1 MKRAKSLEGTCKT
14 VPPSAGHRDRVAWE
28 AVEWNDKVHANLS
41 KLQKVSVQMYTY
53 HFSKCFVPF
62 YAAGQCTA
70 ARRFVPVLT
79 SL

>member
-1 MKRAKSLEGTCKT
+1 M
-14 VPPSAGHRDRVAWE
+14 AWE

-41 KLQKVSVQMYTY
+41 KLQKVSVQMCTY